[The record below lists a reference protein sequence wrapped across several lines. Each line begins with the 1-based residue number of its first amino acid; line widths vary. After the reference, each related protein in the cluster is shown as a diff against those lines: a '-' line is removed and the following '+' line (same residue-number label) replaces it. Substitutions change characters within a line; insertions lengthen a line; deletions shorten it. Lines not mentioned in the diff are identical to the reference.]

1 MQYHTSDV
9 PVDEFAVHV
18 FECIKTA
25 FIGHSCGSA
34 LKDVAG
40 GVLFLPATH

>member
-25 FIGHSCGSA
+25 LGHSCGSA